1 MIPKLLI
8 GAVGAVIIGAVSVIG
23 ASLSNDDSAKSS
35 TSETAK
41 SAGTA
46 KSASGSDPQSAET
59 SAKAPPTAPSD
70 SPAPAKAP
78 ETEPQSTAIVPVAAQ
93 KQAEPAPQAKAPN
106 KKLTFKKPNF
116 NDDPMQDFVLTIN
129 DEDENGQKD

>member
-8 GAVGAVIIGAVSVIG
+8 GVASAVVVGTIGAIG
-23 ASLSNDDSAKSS
+23 ANLLNNDSAESS
-35 TSETAK
+35 TSEA
-41 SAGTA
+41 AR
-46 KSASGSDPQSAET
+46 SASRFDPQSAET

-106 KKLTFKKPNF
+106 KKPTFKKPNF